1 VTMDAPSD
9 RLRALLR
16 GPDLVHLPGVYDAV
30 SARLAARAGVA
41 GAHLSGAVASAV
53 ALGLPDL
60 GFVHAADIVKVAQSV
75 TPALDGLPLLAD
87 ADTGYGNALQARATA
102 RSYAAAGIAGL
113 HLEDQVAPK
122 RCGHLAGKQVV
133 DVDEAASRVRAAVDA
148 APEGTSGVVV
158 VARTDAVGVEGV
170 ASATERCVAFAEA
183 GADAVF
189 VEGASSDQLAQVVDG
204 VVRAAGSCPPLVVN
218 RSEAAGSEP
227 PLEQAA
233 LRELG
238 VRIVIHP
245 VSALLAAAHAQAR
258 VYAAIAATGDA
269 APVDR
274 LGWDD
279 LTSLVGLPD
288 LLTLEQ
294 RYAAGEHSS

>member
-1 VTMDAPSD
+1 MDAPSD

-75 TPALDGLPLLAD
+75 TPALAGLPLLAD

-133 DVDEAASRVRAAVDA
+133 DVEEAASRVRAAVEA
-148 APEGTSGVVV
+148 APSGTAGTRGIVV
-158 VARTDAVGVEGV
+158 VARTDALGVEGV

-189 VEGASSDQLAQVVDG
+189 VEGASTPDLARVVEG
-204 VVRAAGSCPPLVVN
+204 VTRATGACPPLVVN
-218 RSEAAGSEP
+218 RSEAAGDEP
-227 PLEQAA
+227 PLDQAA

-258 VYAAIAATGDA
+258 VYAAIAAGGDA
-269 APVDR
+269 GPVER

-279 LTSLVGLPD
+279 LTALVGLPD
-288 LLTLEQ
+288 LLNLEQ
-294 RYAAGEHSS
+294 RYAAGDAS

>member
-1 VTMDAPSD
+1 MTPSD
-9 RLRALLR
+9 RFRALLA
-16 GPDLVHLPGVYDAV
+16 GSDLVHFPGVYDAV
-30 SARLAARAGVA
+30 SARLAARSGIA

-60 GFVHAADIVKVAQSV
+60 GFVHATDIVQVAQSV
-75 TPALDGLPLLAD
+75 VPALDGLPLLAD

-133 DVDEAASRVRAAVDA
+133 DVDEAAARVRAAVDA
-148 APEGTSGVVV
+148 GGIVI
-158 VARTDAVGVEGV
+158 VARTDALGVEGV

-189 VEGASSDQLAQVVDG
+189 VEGAGLPDLARVVEG
-204 VVRAAGSCPPLVVN
+204 VTRSTGSCPPLVVN
-218 RSEAAGSEP
+218 RSEAAGAEP
-227 PLEQAA
+227 PLDQVA

-238 VRIVIHP
+238 VRVVIHP
-245 VSALLAAAHAQAR
+245 VSALLAAARAQQA
-258 VYAAIAATGDA
+258 VYAAIAAHGDA
-269 APVDR
+269 GQVDR
-274 LGWDD
+274 LGWSD
-279 LTSLVGLPD
+279 LTDLVGLPD

-294 RYAAGEHSS
+294 RYAAGATS

>member
-1 VTMDAPSD
+1 MNAPSD
-9 RLRALLR
+9 RLRSLLA

-30 SARLAARAGVA
+30 SARLAARAGVV

-60 GFVHAADIVKVAQSV
+60 GFVHAADIVRVAQSV
-75 TPALDGLPLLAD
+75 VPALDGLPLLAD

-102 RSYAAAGIAGL
+102 RSYAVAGIAGL

-133 DVDEAASRVRAAVDA
+133 DVAEAAARVRAAVESD
-148 APEGTSGVVV
+148 SGIVV
-158 VARTDAVGVEGV
+158 VARTDALGVEGV
-170 ASATERCVAFAEA
+170 ASATERCVAFTEA

-189 VEGASSDQLAQVVDG
+189 VEGAGTPDLARVAEG
-204 VVRAAGSCPPLVVN
+204 VTRATGACPPLVVN
-218 RSEAAGSEP
+218 RSEAAGNEP
-227 PLEQAA
+227 PLDQDA

-238 VRIVIHP
+238 VRVVIHP
-245 VSALLAAAHAQAR
+245 VSALLAAAHAQAS

-269 APVDR
+269 GGAAER
-274 LGWDD
+274 LGWTD
-279 LTSLVGLPD
+279 LTDLVGLPD

-294 RYAAGEHSS
+294 RYAAGDAS

>member
-1 VTMDAPSD
+1 MTAPSD
-9 RLRALLR
+9 RLRSLLA

-30 SARLAARAGVA
+30 SARLAARAGVV

-60 GFVHAADIVKVAQSV
+60 GFVHAADIVRVAQSV
-75 TPALDGLPLLAD
+75 VPALDGLPLLAD

-133 DVDEAASRVRAAVDA
+133 DVAEAAARIRAAVDA
-148 APEGTSGVVV
+148 DSGIVV
-158 VARTDAVGVEGV
+158 VARTDALGVEGV

-189 VEGASSDQLAQVVDG
+189 VEGAGTPDLARVVEG
-204 VVRAAGSCPPLVVN
+204 VIRATGACPPLVVN
-218 RSEAAGSEP
+218 RSEAAGDEP
-227 PLEQAA
+227 PLDQDA

-238 VRIVIHP
+238 VRVVIHP
-245 VSALLAAAHAQAR
+245 VSALLAAAHAQAS

-269 APVDR
+269 GGAAER
-274 LGWDD
+274 LGWTD
-279 LTSLVGLPD
+279 LTDLVGLPD

-294 RYAAGEHSS
+294 RYAAGEPA

>member
-1 VTMDAPSD
+1 MTAPD
-9 RLRALLR
+9 RLRALLT

-41 GAHLSGAVASAV
+41 GTHLSGAVASAV

-60 GFVHAADIVKVAQSV
+60 GFVHATDIVRVAQSV
-75 TPALDGLPLLAD
+75 VPALDGLPLLAD

-102 RSYAAAGIAGL
+102 RAYAAAGIAGL

-122 RCGHLAGKQVV
+122 RCGHLAGKAVV
-133 DVDEAASRVRAAVDA
+133 DVAEAAARVRAAVDA
-148 APEGTSGVVV
+148 SHEIEQGLVV
-158 VARTDAVGVEGV
+158 VARTDALGVEGV
-170 ASATERCVAFAEA
+170 ASATERCVAYAEA

-189 VEGASSDQLAQVVDG
+189 VEGAGLPDLAQVVEG
-204 VVRAAGSCPPLVVN
+204 VTRAVGSCPPLVVN
-218 RSEAAGSEP
+218 RSEAAGDEP
-227 PLEQAA
+227 PLDLAA

-238 VRIVIHP
+238 VRVVIHP
-245 VSALLAAAHAQAR
+245 VSALLAAARAQAA
-258 VYAAIAATGDA
+258 VYAAIAAGGGA

-279 LTSLVGLPD
+279 LTTLVGLPD

-294 RYAAGEHSS
+294 RYAAGEPA

>member
-1 VTMDAPSD
+1 MNAPSD
-9 RLRALLR
+9 RLRSLLA

-30 SARLAARAGVA
+30 SARLAARAGVV

-60 GFVHAADIVKVAQSV
+60 GFVHAADIVRVAQSV
-75 TPALDGLPLLAD
+75 VPALDGLPLLAD

-102 RSYAAAGIAGL
+102 RSYAAAAIAGL

-133 DVDEAASRVRAAVDA
+133 DVAEAAARVRAAVDA
-148 APEGTSGVVV
+148 CKEDSSSGIVV
-158 VARTDAVGVEGV
+158 VARTDALGVEGV

-189 VEGASSDQLAQVVDG
+189 VEGAGTPDLARVVEG
-204 VVRAAGSCPPLVVN
+204 VVRATGACPPLVVN
-218 RSEAAGSEP
+218 RSEAAGNEP
-227 PLEQAA
+227 PLDQDA

-238 VRIVIHP
+238 VRVVIHP
-245 VSALLAAAHAQAR
+245 VSALLAAAHAQAS

-269 APVDR
+269 GGAAER
-274 LGWDD
+274 LGWTD
-279 LTSLVGLPD
+279 LTDLVGLPD

-294 RYAAGEHSS
+294 RYAAGDPA

>member
-1 VTMDAPSD
+1 MTTQSPAG
-9 RLRALLR
+9 RLRAILA
-16 GPDLVHLPGVYDAV
+16 GPDLVHFPGVYDAV
-30 SARLAARAGVA
+30 SARLARGAGLR

-60 GFVHAADIVKVAQSV
+60 GFVHAADIVRVAQAAV
-75 TPALDGLPLLAD
+75 PALGGLPLLAD

-102 RSYAAAGIAGL
+102 RAYAAAGIAGL

-133 DVDEAASRVRAAVDA
+133 GVAEAAARVRAAAEAHQDA
-148 APEGTSGVVV
+148 AADLVV
-158 VARTDAVGVEGV
+158 VARTDALGVEGV
-170 ASATERCVAFAEA
+170 ASATERCAAFAEA

-189 VEGASSDQLAQVVDG
+189 VEGAGLPDLALVVEG
-204 VVRAAGSCPPLVVN
+204 VTRATGSCPPLVVN
-218 RSEAAGSEP
+218 RSEAAGDES
-227 PLEQAA
+227 PLDQAA

-238 VRIVIHP
+238 VRVVIHP
-245 VSALLAAAHAQAR
+245 VSALLAAARAQAA
-258 VYAAIAATGDA
+258 VYAAIAADGDA
-269 APVDR
+269 GSVDR

-279 LTSLVGLPD
+279 LTTLVGLPD

-294 RYAAGEHSS
+294 RYAAGDAS

>member
-1 VTMDAPSD
+1 MNAPSD
-9 RLRALLR
+9 RLRSLLA

-41 GAHLSGAVASAV
+41 GAHLSGAVVSAV

-60 GFVHAADIVKVAQSV
+60 GFVHAADIVRVAQSV
-75 TPALDGLPLLAD
+75 VPALDGLPLLAD

-133 DVDEAASRVRAAVDA
+133 DVAEAASRVRAAA
-148 APEGTSGVVV
+148 EAGSGIVV
-158 VARTDAVGVEGV
+158 VARTDALGVEGV
-170 ASATERCVAFAEA
+170 ASVTERCVAFAEA

-189 VEGASSDQLAQVVDG
+189 VEGAGAPDLARVVEG
-204 VVRAAGSCPPLVVN
+204 VTRATGACPPLVVN
-218 RSEAAGSEP
+218 RSEAAGNEP
-227 PLEQAA
+227 PLDQDA

-238 VRIVIHP
+238 VRVVIHP
-245 VSALLAAAHAQAR
+245 VSALLAAARAQAS

-269 APVDR
+269 GGAAER
-274 LGWDD
+274 LGWTD
-279 LTSLVGLPD
+279 LTDLVGLPD

-294 RYAAGEHSS
+294 RYAAGDLA

>member
-1 VTMDAPSD
+1 MSAPSD
-9 RLRALLR
+9 RLRALLA

-30 SARLAARAGVA
+30 SARLAARAGVS

-60 GFVHAADIVKVAQSV
+60 GFVHAADIVRIAQSV
-75 TPALDGLPLLAD
+75 VPSLDGLPLLAD
-87 ADTGYGNALQARATA
+87 ADTGYGNALQAAATA
-102 RSYAAAGIAGL
+102 RAYAAVGIAGL

-133 DVDEAASRVRAAVDA
+133 DVSEAAARVRAAVEA
-148 APEGTSGVVV
+148 APQPGTGIVV
-158 VARTDAVGVEGV
+158 VARTDALGVEGV

-189 VEGASSDQLAQVVDG
+189 VEGAGAPDLARVVEG
-204 VVRAAGSCPPLVVN
+204 VTRAAGFCPPLVVN
-218 RSEAAGSEP
+218 RSEAAGDEP
-227 PLEQAA
+227 PLDQEA
-233 LRELG
+233 LQELG

-245 VSALLAAAHAQAR
+245 VSALLAAARAQAS
-258 VYAAIAATGDA
+258 VYAAIVAHGDA
-269 APVDR
+269 GGVDR
-274 LGWDD
+274 LGWNE
-279 LTSLVGLPD
+279 LTTLVGLPD

-294 RYAAGEHSS
+294 RYAAGDPA

>member
-1 VTMDAPSD
+1 MNAPSD
-9 RLRALLR
+9 RLRSLLA

-30 SARLAARAGVA
+30 SARLAARAGVV

-60 GFVHAADIVKVAQSV
+60 GFVHAADIVRVAQSV
-75 TPALDGLPLLAD
+75 VPALDGLPLLAD

-133 DVDEAASRVRAAVDA
+133 DVAEAAARVRAAVESD
-148 APEGTSGVVV
+148 SGIVV
-158 VARTDAVGVEGV
+158 VARTDALGVEGV
-170 ASATERCVAFAEA
+170 ASATERCVAFTEA

-189 VEGASSDQLAQVVDG
+189 VEGAGTPDLARVAEG
-204 VVRAAGSCPPLVVN
+204 VTRATGACPPLVVN

-227 PLEQAA
+227 PLDQDA

-238 VRIVIHP
+238 VRVVIHP
-245 VSALLAAAHAQAR
+245 VSALLAAAHAQAS

-269 APVDR
+269 GGAAAR
-274 LGWDD
+274 LGWTD
-279 LTSLVGLPD
+279 LTDLVGLPD

-294 RYAAGEHSS
+294 RYAAGDSA

>member
-1 VTMDAPSD
+1 MSAPAD
-9 RLRALLR
+9 RLRSLLA

-30 SARLAARAGVA
+30 SARLAARAGVV

-60 GFVHAADIVKVAQSV
+60 GFVHAADIVRVAQSV
-75 TPALDGLPLLAD
+75 VPALGGLPLLAD

-122 RCGHLAGKQVV
+122 RCGHLAGKLVV
-133 DVDEAASRVRAAVDA
+133 DVAEAAARVRAAVESD
-148 APEGTSGVVV
+148 SRIVV
-158 VARTDAVGVEGV
+158 VARTDALGVEGV
-170 ASATERCVAFAEA
+170 ASATERCVAFTEA

-189 VEGASSDQLAQVVDG
+189 VEGAGTPDLARVVEG
-204 VVRAAGSCPPLVVN
+204 VTRATGACPPLVVN
-218 RSEAAGSEP
+218 RSEAAGNEP
-227 PLEQAA
+227 PLDQDA

-238 VRIVIHP
+238 VRVVIHP
-245 VSALLAAAHAQAR
+245 VSALLAAAHAQAS

-269 APVDR
+269 GGAAAR
-274 LGWDD
+274 LGWTD
-279 LTSLVGLPD
+279 LTDLVGLPD

-294 RYAAGEHSS
+294 RYAAGDAS

>member
-1 VTMDAPSD
+1 MNAPAD
-9 RLRALLR
+9 RLRSLLA

-30 SARLAARAGVA
+30 SARLAARAGVV

-60 GFVHAADIVKVAQSV
+60 GFVHAADIVRVAQSV
-75 TPALDGLPLLAD
+75 VPALDGLPLLAD

-102 RSYAAAGIAGL
+102 GSYAAAGIAGL

-133 DVDEAASRVRAAVDA
+133 DVAEAAARVRAAVESD
-148 APEGTSGVVV
+148 SGIVV
-158 VARTDAVGVEGV
+158 VARTDALGVEGV
-170 ASATERCVAFAEA
+170 ASATERCVAFTEA

-189 VEGASSDQLAQVVDG
+189 VEGAGTPDLARVVEG
-204 VVRAAGSCPPLVVN
+204 VTRATGACPPLVVN
-218 RSEAAGSEP
+218 RSEAAGNEP
-227 PLEQAA
+227 PLDQDT

-238 VRIVIHP
+238 VRVVIHP
-245 VSALLAAAHAQAR
+245 VSALLAAAHAQAS

-269 APVDR
+269 GGAAER
-274 LGWDD
+274 LGWTD
-279 LTSLVGLPD
+279 LTDLVGLPD

-294 RYAAGEHSS
+294 RYAAGDAS

>member
-1 VTMDAPSD
+1 MNASAD
-9 RLRALLR
+9 RLRSLLA

-60 GFVHAADIVKVAQSV
+60 GFVHAADIVRVAQSV
-75 TPALDGLPLLAD
+75 VPSLDGLPLLAD

-102 RSYAAAGIAGL
+102 RAYAAAGIAGL

-133 DVDEAASRVRAAVDA
+133 DVAEAAARVRAAVEADA
-148 APEGTSGVVV
+148 DVVV
-158 VARTDAVGVEGV
+158 VARTDALGVEGV

-189 VEGASSDQLAQVVDG
+189 VEGAGTSELARVTEG
-204 VVRAAGSCPPLVVN
+204 VTRATGGCPPLVVN
-218 RSEAAGSEP
+218 RSEAAGNEP
-227 PLEQAA
+227 PLDQDA

-238 VRIVIHP
+238 VRVVIHP
-245 VSALLAAAHAQAR
+245 VSALLAAARAQQS
-258 VYAAIAATGDA
+258 VYTAIAATGDA
-269 APVDR
+269 GGAADR
-274 LGWDD
+274 LGWTD
-279 LTSLVGLPD
+279 LTDLVGLPD

-294 RYAAGEHSS
+294 RYAAGDAS

>member
-1 VTMDAPSD
+1 MTAQSSAQ
-9 RLRALLR
+9 RLRTILA

-30 SARLAARAGVA
+30 SARLAARAGVR

-53 ALGLPDL
+53 ELGLPDL
-60 GFVHAADIVKVAQSV
+60 GFVHAADIVRVAQAV
-75 TPALDGLPLLAD
+75 VPALDGLPLLAD

-102 RSYAAAGIAGL
+102 RTYAAAGIAGL

-133 DVDEAASRVRAAVDA
+133 DVAEAAARVRAAAEADA
-148 APEGTSGVVV
+148 DVVV
-158 VARTDAVGVEGV
+158 VARTDALGVEGV

-189 VEGASSDQLAQVVDG
+189 VEGAGLSDLALVVEG
-204 VVRAAGSCPPLVVN
+204 VTRATGSCPPLVVN
-218 RSEAAGSEP
+218 RSEAAGDEA
-227 PLEQAA
+227 PLDLAA

-238 VRIVIHP
+238 VRVVIHP
-245 VSALLAAAHAQAR
+245 VSALLAAARAQSA
-258 VYAAIAATGDA
+258 VYAAIAADGDA
-269 APVDR
+269 GSVDR

-279 LTSLVGLPD
+279 LTTLVGLPD

-294 RYAAGEHSS
+294 RYAAGDAR